1 MTNYTP
7 YQEFASH
14 AVAAAIAKG
23 YQDAAALRELL
34 IWTTSKTTCARVEE
48 YLKPHLG
55 EAALVDSLVVIALEG
70 EDSGDAPWAAANLLA
85 EAPASALRRYEA
97 ALAELSAHS
106 WSYLSMLA
114 RMALAKVRQ

>member
-7 YQEFASH
+7 YEERELH
-14 AVAAAIAKG
+14 AAAAAIARG

-55 EAALVDSLVVIALEG
+55 EANLVCSLVVIALEG

-85 EAPASALRRYEA
+85 EAPAGALRPHEA

-106 WSYLSMLA
+106 WSYLSVPA